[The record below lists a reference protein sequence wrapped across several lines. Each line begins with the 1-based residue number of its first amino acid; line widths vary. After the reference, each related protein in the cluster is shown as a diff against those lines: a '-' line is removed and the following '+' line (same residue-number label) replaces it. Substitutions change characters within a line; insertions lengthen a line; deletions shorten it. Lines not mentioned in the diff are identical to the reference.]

1 MGRPELRAILLVM
14 LAWATCA
21 RAGADGHCDGVG
33 RMAETRVHAGHAA
46 VNGVSLYF
54 EDHGP
59 RGGVPLV
66 LLNGGGSTIEV
77 TWGQALPILARTRRV
92 IALDEEGHGRS
103 SFREG
108 PSSFEASADD
118 VAALLEYLQVP
129 RADLMGFSN
138 GASIALQV
146 AIRHPQRVRRL
157 VFASSLARRDGAPP
171 AFWNFMEHASL
182 DNMPPPLQEAFLAVN
197 PDPEALRRMHDRD
210 AERMRNFR
218 DVPDEQIRAVQ
229 VPVLVLA
236 GDRDVASP
244 EHAAWLARLFPRG
257 RLMILPGG
265 HGEYLGERLS
275 SPPGSCYPQRALP
288 LVLQFLDGPDEKQ

>member
-1 MGRPELRAILLVM
+1 MARPELRAILLVM
-14 LAWATCA
+14 LAWAACA
-21 RAGADGHCDGVG
+21 RAGVDGHCDGVE

-59 RGGVPLV
+59 RVGVPLV
-66 LLNGGGSTIEV
+66 LLNGGGSSIEV
-77 TWGQALPILARTRRV
+77 TWGRALPILA
-92 IALDEEGHGRS
+92 L
-103 SFREG
+103 
-108 PSSFEASADD
+108 
-118 VAALLEYLQVP
+118 
-129 RADLMGFSN
+129 
-138 GASIALQV
+138 
-146 AIRHPQRVRRL
+146 
-157 VFASSLARRDGAPP
+157 
-171 AFWNFMEHASL
+171 
-182 DNMPPPLQEAFLAVN
+182 N

-218 DVPDEQIRAVQ
+218 DVPDEQVRAVQ

-244 EHAAWLARLFPRG
+244 EHAAGLARLFPRG

-288 LVLQFLDGPDEKQ
+288 LVQHFLDEPDEKQ